1 MGKRYLFTLGM
12 LLWAFLRGKWVS
24 FSARIVVVGVSA
36 REMGIFSRLECCCWA
51 FLRGK
56 EVSFHAWNVV
66 VEVSAREMGIFLCA
80 ECCSWRFCAGNGYL
94 FARGLLL
101 RRFLRGKWVSFSAR
115 IVVVGVSAREMG
127 IFLRSDC
134 CYGGF
139 CAGNGYLF
147 ALGLL
152 LWAFLRGKWV
162 SFCARKGK
170 YQLPAREIALFSA
183 RIARCHYSAREKGII
198 LCSENSG
205 EKN

>member
-80 ECCSWRFCAGNGYL
+80 
-94 FARGLLL
+94 
-101 RRFLRGKWVSFSAR
+101 
-115 IVVVGVSAREMG
+115 
-127 IFLRSDC
+127 DC
-134 CYGGF
+134 CCWSF

-152 LWAFLRGKWV
+152 LWRFLRGKWV
-162 SFCARKGK
+162 SFCARIVVVGV
-170 YQLPAREIALFSA
+170 
-183 RIARCHYSAREKGII
+183 SAREMGII
-198 LCSENSG
+198 LCSERKIPAACAGNCPLFRPDCPVSLFCAG
-205 EKN
+205 KGYHFVLGKFRGKKLICVKN